1 MKSYKLKSL
10 TIFMD
15 NDYFAKP
22 NTGKIIRR
30 SQIVMR
36 NRYGVLIIV
45 ILISLLSASTIFS
58 QADSPSVLQMHI
70 ESIVGDNVENYMQP
84 FATALGTA
92 INTGLYHTAKIHG
105 LPGFDFGIRAMFIP
119 IPDEALTY
127 RAPTIIDS
135 VDASTVFGPATAVGV
150 YPPGLD
156 IGGVLFAVFHFS
168 VGLPMGTEL
177 NLRYLPSFETNKKIP
192 KIELLGFGLSHSID
206 QYFPLPIPLLP
217 QLSAGFMYQTFKVE
231 DLIESTHTAFSL
243 RLSKSVPLL
252 TVYVGAQFESSKMDL
267 TFQAEG
273 IGLPK
278 TEELEGE
285 NDIRFTGGFRFT
297 IFPFIGINADYSAGK
312 YNAVNIGLNFSFDPP
327 GIPVI

>member
-1 MKSYKLKSL
+1 MK
-10 TIFMD
+10 
-15 NDYFAKP
+15 N
-22 NTGKIIRR
+22 G
-30 SQIVMR
+30 
-36 NRYGVLIIV
+36 YGFLIIV
-45 ILISLLSASTIFS
+45 ILITFLSATTIFG
-58 QADSPSVLQMHI
+58 QADSTSLLQMHI
-70 ESIVGDNVENYMQP
+70 ESIIGDHVESYMQP

-135 VDASTVFGPATAVGV
+135 VDASTVFGPATAVSV

-156 IGGVLFAVFHFS
+156 IGGVPFAVFHFS

-177 NLRYLPSFETNKKIP
+177 NLRYLPSFETNDDIP